1 MKVPGLLVCL
11 ITSAACGDVVI
22 TEIMYNPASG
32 EKLPNKVEWVE
43 VYNTGDEAVAL
54 DGWYLQDED
63 GKTKPM
69 PEGTTLEPKK
79 ALVLIPAEQTVEEFR
94 KAWGEKV
101 PVLRM
106 EQWGDHGILGLSN
119 APSETN
125 EKLQLVDAEQNAVD
139 EVNFD
144 DEGDWPVDKPQG
156 PSIYLLPG
164 KVDAASNDDGKH
176 WRSSKAETHGAQ
188 HAKKTETFSERD
200 VGSPG
205 RVTEV
210 EASP

>member
-11 ITSAACGDVVI
+11 MASTARGEVLI
-22 TEIMYNPASG
+22 TEIMYNPASS

-43 VYNTGDEAVAL
+43 VYNSGDEAVKL
-54 DGWYLQDED
+54 DGWFLQDED

-69 PEGTTLEPKK
+69 SEGTTLDAKK
-79 ALVLIPAEQTVEEFR
+79 ALVLIPAEQTIEEFR
-94 KAWGEKV
+94 NAWGEGV

-106 EQWGDHGILGLSN
+106 EQWGDNGILGLSN
-119 APSETN
+119 APSDKN
-125 EKLQLVDAEQNAVD
+125 EKLQLVDANENVVD

-144 DEGDWPVDKPQG
+144 DEGDWPADKPQG

-164 KVDAASNDDGKH
+164 KIDTASNDDGKQ
-176 WRSSKAETHGAQ
+176 WRSSKAEKHGAQ
-188 HAKKTETFSERD
+188 HAKKTETFSDLD

-205 RVTEV
+205 RVTEA
-210 EASP
+210 EARK